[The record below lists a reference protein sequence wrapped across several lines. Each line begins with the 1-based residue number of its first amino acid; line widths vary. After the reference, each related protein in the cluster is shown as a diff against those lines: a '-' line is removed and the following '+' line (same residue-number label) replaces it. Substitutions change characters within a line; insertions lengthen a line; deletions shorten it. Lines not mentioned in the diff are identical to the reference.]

1 MATINATD
9 VIDGSE
15 NQKQINDKTIQVVN
29 TLNDLIS
36 VVLREDGQIVRV
48 LSYHTPM
55 SGLINPRIGGGLFVW
70 SGTESKSKHDGGY
83 TIDPLITLPDFANFN
98 TYYNATNTGNG
109 CWVRIDSTS
118 EIDAEN
124 YGLSQDSTFVWS
136 CAAVNQALYYAA
148 SFNLPRTVKIGTGTF
163 RTTNPIIISKIHA
176 AQGTSVY
183 YRVPKLIGAGRGATE
198 FIKTTANHV
207 GSGYLTDNIDAV
219 IFVCPKDG
227 DLYGMYDRVEGISV
241 YRYGSVAG
249 TGYGFYLRA
258 NIYGSRNDLRV
269 VGCDKGYF
277 QTDCW
282 MSQVNNILTDNTVSL
297 GIGITSGTSVTGRN
311 LYVTNSQGVGIDLS
325 ALTYSD
331 LSVHAD
337 GCGTGSPDGANA
349 IQGSLTHSIRLLAS
363 VENHKGTEFYFTNSR
378 GVVITGRSYN
388 TADISTTVPKIKI
401 DYESNIKFVGFD
413 WEKTFSNR
421 TQVEAEKYAFL
432 SRISSPNVSFENCT
446 FNDYFKD
453 FPYKLSDSRLV
464 SEYTSTGY
472 REVDR
477 TIYSKVIFTGTT
489 YKKSAY
495 VGDCGRFF
503 IEKAI
508 CTNPAYDRYFESA
521 VAGYKK
527 TFVSTNA
534 SSPTPL
540 STAYYVDGVLNTIN
554 IWGYID
560 TNGWLWLRNDVTGGN
575 NLEYQ
580 FIIRK

>member
-1 MATINATD
+1 
-9 VIDGSE
+9 
-15 NQKQINDKTIQVVN
+15 
-29 TLNDLIS
+29 
-36 VVLREDGQIVRV
+36 
-48 LSYHTPM
+48 
-55 SGLINPRIGGGLFVW
+55 
-70 SGTESKSKHDGGY
+70 
-83 TIDPLITLPDFANFN
+83 
-98 TYYNATNTGNG
+98 
-109 CWVRIDSTS
+109 
-118 EIDAEN
+118 
-124 YGLSQDSTFVWS
+124 
-136 CAAVNQALYYAA
+136 
-148 SFNLPRTVKIGTGTF
+148 
-163 RTTNPIIISKIHA
+163 
-176 AQGTSVY
+176 
-183 YRVPKLIGAGRGATE
+183 
-198 FIKTTANHV
+198 
-207 GSGYLTDNIDAV
+207 
-219 IFVCPKDG
+219 
-227 DLYGMYDRVEGISV
+227 MYDRVEGISV

-337 GCGTGSPDGANA
+337 GCGTGSPEGANA
-349 IQGSLTHSIRLLAS
+349 IQGSLTHSTRLLAS

-421 TQVEAEKYAFL
+421 TQVEAEKYTFL

-477 TIYSKVIFTGTT
+477 TIYSKVILRVQHIKNLLMLVIVVGSLL
-489 YKKSAY
+489 KKQ
-495 VGDCGRFF
+495 
-503 IEKAI
+503 
-508 CTNPAYDRYFESA
+508 
-521 VAGYKK
+521 
-527 TFVSTNA
+527 FVQILPMT
-534 SSPTPL
+534 
-540 STAYYVDGVLNTIN
+540 VILNLQLLVIKN
-554 IWGYID
+554 H
-560 TNGWLWLRNDVTGGN
+560 L
-575 NLEYQ
+575 YQ
-580 FIIRK
+580 QMPVRLHNYLLLIT